1 MNKCKIYLQKQPMNN
16 LDKELQPMNNYL
28 TKVIEVVKNFRHRIC
43 SDWNAEQI
51 LLQ

>member
-28 TKVIEVVKNFRHRIC
+28 TKVIEVYNGVPKFKTEVINFT
-43 SDWNAEQI
+43 
-51 LLQ
+51 